1 MQERMQLWGG
11 GQKYNWVRD
20 CERFGNN
27 TVIPKP
33 FTAACIIII
42 FSIDTLMMQNYPS
55 HPCQPIKT
63 CSAVPLL
70 VDVDNWQATVDR
82 VGYKIRSGIIPQYL
96 LHYASVC
103 STPCHV

>member
-1 MQERMQLWGG
+1 MKGLE
-11 GQKYNWVRD
+11 
-20 CERFGNN
+20 
-27 TVIPKP
+27 
-33 FTAACIIII
+33 TAGHAGIIII
-42 FSIDTLMMQNYPS
+42 LLIDALMIQKYAPR
-55 HPCQPIKT
+55 PRQPIKT

-103 STPCHV
+103 STPCPCVIIVVKGPLLKRGRDY